1 MSAPIPTTEP
11 ATLRAGD
18 SASWQIS
25 DPDYPASAGWGLTY
39 TFINAAGKFSIT
51 STASGDDHLV
61 HKLPAVTAL
70 YVAGAYAWQCVAA
83 DGTDAYTIRSGSIE
97 VLPSFAAS
105 TTFDGRSHAQKA
117 LDALEAWIEN
127 HDINVAK
134 YRISIN
140 GSDREMQYHTLED
153 LLMARDKYRRE
164 VRGEQAASGAGKSGR
179 VYLRF

>member
-70 YVAGAYAWQCVAA
+70 YVAGAYAWQCVVAN
-83 DGTDAYTIRSGSIE
+83 GTDAYTIRQGSIE
-97 VLPSFAAS
+97 VLPSFAA
-105 TTFDGRSHAQKA
+105 TATFDGRSHAQKT
-117 LDALEAWIEN
+117 LDALEAWIEG
-127 HDINVAK
+127 HDMSVAEYEIAGRRMK
-134 YRISIN
+134 YIPI
-140 GSDREMQYHTLED
+140 GD
-153 LLMARDKYRRE
+153 LLKLRDQYRRE
-164 VRGEQAASGAGKSGR
+164 VRSEQAASGAGKSGR

>member
-25 DPDYPASAGWGLTY
+25 APDYPASAGWGLTY
-39 TFINAAGKFSIT
+39 TFINAAGKFSIA

-61 HKLPAVTAL
+61 HKLPGVTAL
-70 YVAGAYAWQCVAA
+70 YVAGVYSWQCVAS

-97 VLPSFAAS
+97 VLPSFSATA
-105 TTFDGRSHAQKA
+105 TLDARSHAQRT
-117 LDALEAWIEN
+117 LDALEAWIEG
-127 HDINVAK
+127 HDMAVAEYEIAGRRMK
-134 YRISIN
+134 YIPI
-140 GSDREMQYHTLED
+140 DQ
-153 LLMARDKYRRE
+153 LLKLRDQYRRE

-179 VYLRF
+179 VYQRF